1 MPDSII
7 SKLIEF
13 FQRLPG
19 IGPRQARRFVYALVD
34 EDIKILE
41 EFSGLLGKLKREISR
56 CSECFRIFSAKGGSA
71 SGGEGKGEICQIC
84 HNSSRDSSKL
94 LVLEKDADL
103 ENMEKN
109 RIYEGKYHILGGL
122 LSPLRPKEQD
132 KLRLKE
138 LYRRVEASK
147 DVREVILALS
157 ATTEGDMTVRYIE
170 KILEPVQKARRPAR
184 PAGELKISRLGR
196 GLSTGTEL
204 EYSDRDTLKHA
215 FENRK

>member
-1 MPDSII
+1 MSDSII

-13 FQRLPG
+13 FQKLPG

-34 EDIKILE
+34 EDPKVLE
-41 EFSGLLGKLKREISR
+41 EFSDLVKHFQEEVSR
-56 CSECFRIFSAKGGSA
+56 CARCFRIFSVKGGSA
-71 SGGEGKGEICQIC
+71 SGGRELCNICGDT
-84 HNSSRDSSKL
+84 NRDASKL

-109 RIYEGKYHILGGL
+109 HIYDGKYHILGGL
-122 LSPLRPKEQD
+122 ISPLKPQSQD

-138 LYRRVEASK
+138 LYLRVEASK
-147 DVREVILALS
+147 GVQEVILALS
-157 ATTEGDMTVRYIE
+157 ATTEGDMSVRYIE
-170 KILEPVQKARRPAR
+170 KILEPVQKAR
-184 PAGELKISRLGR
+184 GLTISRLGR

>member
-56 CSECFRIFSAKGGSA
+56 CSECFRVF
-71 SGGEGKGEICQIC
+71 EGKGEICQIC

-147 DVREVILALS
+147 DVREIILALS

-170 KILEPVQKARRPAR
+170 KILEPVQNARRPAR